1 MNVNF
6 FGQAV
11 DVFLEVEVPREKAAA
26 FERRYYDITGVM
38 PVLGAGY
45 QHQSNKWAL
54 EARVYFN
61 GTPRLLRDIS
71 LAGLGYEAGRR
82 PYHSRR
88 AFRINSNEFFW
99 SLVKSGYRLGE
110 N

>member
-1 MNVNF
+1 MNVKF

-11 DVFLEVEVPREKAAA
+11 DVFLEVEVREEKAAA
-26 FERRYYDITGVM
+26 FESEYYNIAGVI
-38 PVLGAGY
+38 PVLGSGY
-45 QHQSNKWAL
+45 QHQPNKWGL

-61 GTPRLLRDIS
+61 GTPRLLRAIS
-71 LAGLGYEAGRR
+71 LAGLRYETGRR

-88 AFRINSNEFFW
+88 AFRINNNDFFW
-99 SLVKSGYRLGE
+99 SLVQSGYRLGE